1 MLIEGGDGW
10 CGSNCQG
17 IMTSAYKATDYPLC
31 GTVLSRMLL
40 MMLLC
45 VYEDILHNP
54 EMACS

>member
-1 MLIEGGDGW
+1 MLTEGGRGQR
-10 CGSNCQG
+10 GSDCEG
-17 IMTSAYKATDYPLC
+17 IMTRACKATDHPLC

-40 MMLLC
+40 TMLLC